1 MHASSFSFDCR
12 QALPGQSTE
21 SNRDVFLCDP
31 DRALCDQLAKSDDDI
46 RKTVQGGDRAIGACP
61 LTHSSMATSTHAA
74 ICWQLT
80 HIVHSGLWLLMS
92 GTTRHAP
99 DTRHDAHRRAVPGAS
114 SSVRS

>member
-74 ICWQLT
+74 ICWPE
-80 HIVHSGLWLLMS
+80 LLIAQS
-92 GTTRHAP
+92 EPRLSTPGGRRHAP
-99 DTRHDAHRRAVPGAS
+99 NRLRDRHNISARG
-114 SSVRS
+114 VRSSDGS